1 MEGSIFIDV
10 LFILIFLLLV
20 FGLKIFVDVVD
31 YINILF
37 DIKVLDK

>member
-1 MEGSIFIDV
+1 MEGSIFIDE

-37 DIKVLDK
+37 DIKILEK